1 MNLIKVYDKTCDVC
15 AMLAGI
21 DEQVAEDR
29 SLFFRQI
36 TLAEAAKNPST
47 HRDHL
52 IQNYVDPESGMIDI
66 PVYLIT
72 NSSGTVEASGVVKT
86 IGELKNLIE
95 AWAKWESFQK

>member
-1 MNLIKVYDKTCDVC
+1 MNLLKIYDKTCDVC

-21 DEQVAEDR
+21 DEQIAEDQN
-29 SLFFRQI
+29 LFFRQI
-36 TLAEAAKNPST
+36 TLSEAAKNPST

-72 NSSGTVEASGVVKT
+72 NRSGTVEASGVVKT
-86 IGELKNLIE
+86 VEELKNLIE
-95 AWAKWESFQK
+95 AWTKWESSQK